1 MFYFVTSKEI
11 NIITLE
17 SIKTRVET
25 ELKTNCGIKANLNI
39 VGIDDSKEDDED
51 DFGTANSLYLLKD
64 KIKTDCMIV
73 SCDLISNVNIQLMAN
88 FYRNNSAAF
97 LMLLSDNI
105 EQNSE
110 LPSTGTKEK
119 YKPGFF

>member
-1 MFYFVTSKEI
+1 M
-11 NIITLE
+11 
-17 SIKTRVET
+17 
-25 ELKTNCGIKANLNI
+25 NI

-119 YKPGFF
+119 YKPGFLDLVELIQKK